1 MESNDQPTLFIV
13 KYSFQHTQDEEALT
27 LYSKKINVLDKK
39 TGNYTLNF
47 FSIDDGLRK
56 MQFERFAF
64 HVDRDSVFQRI
75 IETFDEK
82 DICDLHMIRLLP
94 KQMMGTVTQRGSPYR
109 KILNYGIHRAA
120 ETGILFRE
128 RSSWIVKIPRCQRSI
143 QSEDLQ
149 VELVILKP
157 LFKVCL
163 LGILTSLVILLIE
176 VIISF
181 LASHQGA

>member
-1 MESNDQPTLFIV
+1 MR
-13 KYSFQHTQDEEALT
+13 
-27 LYSKKINVLDKK
+27 LYEKKIKVVDKK

-47 FSIDDGLRK
+47 FSIEEGLQK
-56 MQFERFAF
+56 MQFQPFAF

-82 DICDLHMIRLLP
+82 DICDLQLIRLLP

-128 RSSWIVKIPRCQRSI
+128 RSSWIAKKPICLRNI
-143 QSEDLQ
+143 HSEDLQ
-149 VELVILKP
+149 VELTPLKP
-157 LFKVCL
+157 LFFVL
-163 LGILTSLVILLIE
+163 FLGAILSVAILVIELLFAKAI
-176 VIISF
+176 VP
-181 LASHQGA
+181 